1 MLKGKSVAVKDLT
14 DAQKKRMF
22 EIMQAHYEN
31 ISKGVF
37 SADLSKKQD
46 AILLCDEQGEIYG
59 FTTLRLFHQN
69 KVQLVF
75 SGDTI
80 VEPEY
85 WSKNDLSQTWIT
97 KTMEYANDFDGKTYW
112 LLLTKGYKT
121 YKLLH
126 TFFNEFYPRYDAET
140 PQDLQKIIDDFAIS
154 QYSDKYQNGVY
165 FEGKDFLKEEFD
177 TINENKMRDKN
188 TAFFL
193 DKNPDYKKGNELV
206 CLAEIS
212 TENLNRLGRKMLG
225 V

>member
-140 PQDLQKIIDDFAIS
+140 PQDLQKIINDFAIS